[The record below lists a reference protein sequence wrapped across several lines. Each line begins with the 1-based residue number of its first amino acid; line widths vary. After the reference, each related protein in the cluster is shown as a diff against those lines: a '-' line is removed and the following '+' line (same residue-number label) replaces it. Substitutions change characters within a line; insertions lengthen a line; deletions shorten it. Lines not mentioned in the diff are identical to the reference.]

1 MHLLSSL
8 GGLERKSLPE
18 RVGPDFALDDP
29 EVLWLEALVHSASPL
44 RAEIVA
50 VHQDTASGEKS
61 LDVSCK

>member
-1 MHLLSSL
+1 M
-8 GGLERKSLPE
+8 
-18 RVGPDFALDDP
+18 GPDFALDDP